1 MSESTMEGFD
11 PERLAKVDTLLQKG
25 VKDKLFP
32 SAVYSVSHKQEVIA
46 SGAFGVPQPDSF
58 EKRPASLD
66 TLFDLASI
74 TKTFTGVLL
83 LLATEDGLIHLG
95 LKVQDLLPE
104 AKTSPVANVTLTQ
117 LATHTSGLPPWKPL
131 YRTSDPLQDI
141 LQTPLEAEPGT
152 RYAYSD
158 LGYVLLT
165 KILERVT
172 GLSFD
177 ALVKTQI
184 LDPLNLTETCFNPAS
199 SLHFRIAATA
209 NCPIRDGKTLI
220 GEVHDANAHSMKG
233 ISGHAGL
240 FSTAGEVTRYAEGL
254 STILRRL
261 TLPKA
266 TQSQIPESIGGHSI
280 GWFTATNSM
289 LPSGD
294 FFSNQCFGHTGFTG
308 TMLIIEPKHELTL
321 VLLTNRVYYPT
332 DATRALRLR
341 RYFSNLIASALR

>member
-1 MSESTMEGFD
+1 MSESKIEGFD
-11 PERLAKVDTLLQKG
+11 LQRLAKVDALLSKG
-25 VKDKLFP
+25 VEDKLFP
-32 SAVYSVSHKQEVIA
+32 SAVYSVSHRREVVA
-46 SGAFGVPQPDSF
+46 SGAFGVSQPDSE
-58 EKRPASLD
+58 EKRPANLK
-66 TLFDLASI
+66 TLYDLASI

-83 LLATEDGLIHLG
+83 LLATEDGLLHLG

-131 YRTSDPLQDI
+131 YRTSDPLHDI
-141 LQTPLEAEPGT
+141 LQTSLEAEPGT

-172 GLSFD
+172 YLSFD
-177 ALVKTQI
+177 KLVRTLI
-184 LDPLNLTETCFNPAS
+184 LDPLSLTETCFNPAS
-199 SLHFRIAATA
+199 VLHSRIATTA
-209 NCPIRDGKTLI
+209 NCPMREGKTLI
-220 GEVHDANAHSMKG
+220 GEVHDANAYSMKG

-240 FSTAGEVTRYAEGL
+240 FSTVGEVTRYAEGL
-254 STILRRL
+254 STLLRRL
-261 TLPKA
+261 TLPKVA
-266 TQSQIPESIGGHSI
+266 ESQIPESVGGHSI

-308 TMLIIEPKHELTL
+308 TMLIIEPKYELTL
-321 VLLTNRVYYPT
+321 VLLTNRVYYPS

-341 RYFSNLIASALR
+341 RYFSNLIASAVK